1 MLDNKTAEKLHE
13 MKLGAMAA
21 ALKKQLADQKM
32 AQLSFEERFG
42 LLVDAEWVSRKNN
55 RLARLIKKA
64 DFAWPGACLEDIE
77 YHADRELDKALIAR
91 LSTCGYIDEFHN
103 IILLGATGSGKSWLA
118 CAFGNAACRM
128 YYNVR
133 YIRLPELFAEL
144 AVARAEGTYRKAIA
158 QYKKVKL
165 LILDEWLLYPLK
177 DTEARDLLEI
187 TESRCKR
194 ASTIFCSQFDVGGW
208 HEKIG
213 EPTLADA
220 VCDRIVHD
228 SYTIVVKGDSMRK
241 HKGLTEKA

>member
-1 MLDNKTAEKLHE
+1 MLDNNTVQKLHE
-13 MKLGAMAA
+13 MKLSVMAA
-21 ALKKQLADQKM
+21 AFQKQLEKQSFAE
-32 AQLSFEERFG
+32 LSFEERFG
-42 LLVDAEWVSRKNN
+42 LIVDAEWVSRKNN
-55 RLARLIKKA
+55 RLTRLIRKA
-64 DFAWPGACLEDIE
+64 DFAWPGACLEDVE
-77 YHADRELDKALIAR
+77 YHADRQLDKALIAR
-91 LSTCGYIDEFHN
+91 LGTCGYIDECHN

-118 CAFGNAACRM
+118 CAFGNAACRK

-133 YIRLPELFAEL
+133 YVRLPELFAEL
-144 AVARAEGTYRKAIA
+144 AVAKVEGTYHKTIA

-187 TESRCKR
+187 TESRCKK

-228 SYTIVVKGDSMRK
+228 SYTIVVKGESMRK
-241 HKGLTEKA
+241 QKGLPEEA